1 MEPKFSELLDN
12 YLHWK
17 AKMEDPYGE
26 YSIGVHFDLA
36 RDALNDAFSAL
47 RTKGDV

>member
-26 YSIGVHFDLA
+26 YSIGVQFDLA
-36 RDALNDAFSAL
+36 RDALNGAFEAL
-47 RTKGDV
+47 RTKDEV